1 MTEKIQQFIDEIR
14 QKTLAMHRQLNE
26 ERSKN
31 ESLMLEL
38 SDLKSKLSEK
48 EKQEAVLIEDIEK
61 LKVELEA
68 SRTQVQGSDLISSRR
83 RDEEI
88 DELVKEIEYC
98 ISQLKK

>member
-1 MTEKIQQFIDEIR
+1 MTDKIQQFIDDIR
-14 QKTLAMHRQLNE
+14 QKSMALHLQLNE

-31 ESLMLEL
+31 QDLIVELEG
-38 SDLKSKLSEK
+38 LKLKLSEK
-48 EKQEAVLIEDIEK
+48 EKQEAVLFEDIEK

-68 SRTQVQGSDLISSRR
+68 SRNQVQGSEIPSRR